1 MKLASSGRPRRR
13 SIVGPSPLD
22 LSQNMGIE
30 PESMLTV
37 TPLKRLTCKVLPL
50 VLAAALAGCGGA
62 NAEKGRDQAAPL
74 VKAEPVTTMRFADRI
89 EAVGTARANEQVTVS
104 APITE
109 RIVRLNFDD
118 GSFVRRG
125 QVIAVLQQGQQ
136 QAELREAQAR
146 AKAAQ
151 QDLDRVAELKNR
163 GFATKAD
170 FDARVAAAGSAR
182 AQAQSVGA
190 QIGERVIRAPFS
202 GWASLRNISVGAVV
216 GQGTEIATISDVST
230 IKLDFT
236 VPETLMRALRPGLLI
251 EARSAAFPDV
261 PFRGTIQTIDPV
273 IDPNTRAVMV
283 RARLPNPDRQLRP
296 GMLLTVTIENQ
307 PRMAMSVPELA
318 VIGEGEARFVYTIDR
333 QGRAQRTPVQSGVRM
348 AGRVEIL
355 AGLRPGQ
362 LVITEGVVK
371 VSDDMRVRLAGA
383 GNARP
388 PRQGG

>member
-1 MKLASSGRPRRR
+1 MSRPAP
-13 SIVGPSPLD
+13 IK
-22 LSQNMGIE
+22 Q
-30 PESMLTV
+30 LTY
-37 TPLKRLTCKVLPL
+37 KVLS
-50 VLAAALAGCGGA
+50 LAVAVALAGCGGA
-62 NAEKGRDQAAPL
+62 NAEKDRGRSPL
-74 VKAEPVTTMRFADRI
+74 VKAEPATPMRFADRI

-118 GSFVRRG
+118 GSYVRRG
-125 QVIAVLQQGQQ
+125 QVIAVLQQGQE

-151 QDLDRVAELKNR
+151 QDLDRVSALKKR

-170 FDARVAAAGSAR
+170 FDARVATAGSAR

-202 GWASLRNISVGAVV
+202 GWASLRNISVGAVA

-236 VPETLMRALRPGLLI
+236 VPETMLRALRPGLLI

-261 PFRGTIQTIDPV
+261 LFRGSIHTIDPV

-283 RARLPNPDRQLRP
+283 RARLPNPSRLLRP

-307 PRMAMSVPELA
+307 PRTSLSVPELA
-318 VIGEGEARFVYTIDR
+318 VIGEGEGRFVYTIDR
-333 QGRAQRTPVQSGVRM
+333 RGRAQRTPVRTGVR
-348 AGRVEIL
+348 AGGRVEIL
-355 AGLRPGQ
+355 SGLRPGQ
-362 LVITEGVVK
+362 PVITEGVVK
-371 VSDDMRVRLAGA
+371 VSDDMQVRLAGA
-383 GNARP
+383 ARG
-388 PRQGG
+388 PRGRGS